1 MSVYKAVLLLSFTA
15 SQPYIF
21 YAKPILPYERSPLL
35 LIHGGFCVIIVAVIK
50 IKVKSARHCI
60 ISSVSARRGNK

>member
-15 SQPYIF
+15 VHF
-21 YAKPILPYERSPLL
+21 YVKPILPYERSTLL

-50 IKVKSARHCI
+50 IKVKSARHYG
-60 ISSVSARRGNK
+60 ISSISARHGNK

>member
-15 SQPYIF
+15 VHF
-21 YAKPILPYERSPLL
+21 YVKPILPYKRSTLL

-50 IKVKSARHCI
+50 VKVKSARHYG
-60 ISSVSARRGNK
+60 ISSVSARHGNK

>member
-1 MSVYKAVLLLSFTA
+1 MSVYKGFCFAA

-21 YAKPILPYERSPLL
+21 YAKPILPYERSALL

-50 IKVKSARHCI
+50 IKVKSARHYGI
-60 ISSVSARRGNK
+60 PSVSARHGNK